1 MQLIQA
7 IAKSAPRQVNTRY
20 GQKTVIDAVGN
31 SGQEITIWRGGD
43 DRSPALN
50 SITNGSRIA
59 VGLDSKGK
67 YSLIETPA
75 DRASAP
81 LRERAAQAASRP
93 ISPVV
98 EASPETRPMGFHAT
112 SLPMESEKLLRQ
124 QIAQARAAQPVAI
137 PQDGYSRIDHQPSPI
152 DARIGELGRIYA
164 QCLAVA
170 GGSEL
175 AAIEIFKAA
184 IG

>member
-31 SGQEITIWRGGD
+31 NGQEITIWRGGD

-67 YSLIETPA
+67 YSLLEAPA
-75 DRASAP
+75 D
-81 LRERAAQAASRP
+81 RAAQAASRP

-98 EASPETRPMGFHAT
+98 EAFPETRPMGFHAT

-175 AAIEIFKAA
+175 AAMAIFKAA

>member
-31 SGQEITIWRGGD
+31 NGQEITIWRGGD

-67 YSLIETPA
+67 YSLLEAPA
-75 DRASAP
+75 DRA
-81 LRERAAQAASRP
+81 AQVVPKP

-98 EASPETRPMGFHAT
+98 EPATPMGFHVEVPLEA
-112 SLPMESEKLLRQ
+112 ERRLRS
-124 QIAQARAAQPVAI
+124 QIAAAKSQPVAI
-137 PQDGYSRIDHQPSPI
+137 DERI
-152 DARIGELGRIYA
+152 AELGQIYR
-164 QCLAVA
+164 QCLAVTH
-170 GGSEL
+170 GSEAAAL
-175 AAIEIFKAA
+175 AIFQAA